1 MNVDDITY
9 TPYIPVSESS
19 DGIDWAH
26 ANSLDDEWYVDLID
40 PHDPNTVLG
49 SLSNI
54 TAISI
59 TMGYYTDARMSAE
72 VDTIGDDGLSK
83 FPHARMRIMHKIAS
97 ENYLEDIF
105 TGYISDDPYSYAQSE
120 TTTKYSLI
128 SSLGALTDDKWT
140 SAKYANVGDSVK
152 AILQNIM
159 TLCGRTYSV
168 ESTTSDYTFS
178 SVVQWKAQ
186 SSILT
191 TVIELANYASDD
203 VTVNGHGDIILTKYV
218 APSAITDVKWN
229 LNYDDT
235 SGMIVSSSISHT
247 STSRSLPGRYILE
260 CDSITDNSSVS
271 SDNPLIGVAD
281 ANSGSEY
288 SSATRGYMIA
298 SSETLSDFT
307 GGQSEINT
315 LAKARLA
322 NAQSS
327 TDEWSVTTLYAPMR
341 EGEIALFTKEGT
353 THVCLIKSI
362 TVDCVAKTMQVT
374 LKGLA

>member
-1 MNVDDITY
+1 MNIEDVTY

-26 ANSLDDEWYVDLID
+26 ANSLDDEWYVDLVD
-40 PHDPNTVLG
+40 PHDPNAVLG

-97 ENYLEDIF
+97 ENYLEEIF
-105 TGYISDDPYSYAQSE
+105 TGYISDDPDSYAQSE

-159 TLCGRTYSV
+159 TLCGRTYLV

-178 SVVQWKAQ
+178 SVVPWKAQ

-191 TVIELANYASDD
+191 TVIQLADYASDY
-203 VTVNGHGDIILTKYV
+203 VTVNGHGDIVLTKYV

-229 LNYDDT
+229 LNYDDA
-235 SGMIVSSSISHT
+235 SGIIVSSSISHT

-260 CDSITDNSSVS
+260 CDIITDNSSVS
-271 SDNPLIGVAD
+271 ADNPLIGVAD

-322 NAQSS
+322 NAQSA

-341 EGEIALFTKEGT
+341 EGEIALFTKENT

-362 TVDCVAKTMQVT
+362 TADCIAKTMQVT
-374 LKGLA
+374 LKGLG

>member
-1 MNVDDITY
+1 MNIEDVTY

-40 PHDPNTVLG
+40 PHDPNAVLG

-97 ENYLEDIF
+97 ENYLEEIF
-105 TGYISDDPYSYAQSE
+105 TGYISDDPDSYAQSE

-152 AILQNIM
+152 EILQNIM

-168 ESTTSDYTFS
+168 ESATSDYTFS

-191 TVIELANYASDD
+191 TVIELADYASDD
-203 VTVNGHGDIILTKYV
+203 VTVNGHGDIILTKYI

-271 SDNPLIGVAD
+271 ADNPLIGVAD